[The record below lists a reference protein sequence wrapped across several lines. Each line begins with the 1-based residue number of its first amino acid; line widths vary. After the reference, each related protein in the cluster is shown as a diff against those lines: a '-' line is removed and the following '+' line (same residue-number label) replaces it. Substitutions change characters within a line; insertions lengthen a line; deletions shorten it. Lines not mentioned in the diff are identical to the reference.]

1 MGKRIFAAILAA
13 TMALLLLPKQAN
25 AASVTEV
32 YVGNT
37 KLDASTPSTTAYGGT
52 ASFDAATGTLTLSGV
67 SVPTSA
73 SYQINPTDYASIYAD
88 GDLKLVLIGANSA
101 TAPDHTS
108 SNSNVTGLRVAGSL
122 TVSGGGSL
130 TATGGMAYQSLGIFV
145 EKDVNVLSGTLKGI
159 SGKRRPAGFLS
170 SFGAFIVGALNV
182 SGGSITGESTAGSGE
197 SSAGIAAG
205 GISLSGGSI
214 TGKGTGST
222 AGPSYK
228 SCGILGFRF
237 IKVTGGVMR
246 GEISSDPSSRPTVA
260 IGAEQLLFSGGQIV
274 ADASALAN
282 ATAFLAQ
289 PAFGANPAWY
299 QWRLSGSGAYTPS
312 SVTPYTLEAGNNY
325 VNIIPAAASIPKTGD
340 SATPVLWLGIAL
352 LAILGLAGNRVALKK
367 RRGK

>member
-1 MGKRIFAAILAA
+1 MGKRIFAAMLAV
-13 TMALLLLPKQAN
+13 TMALLLLPGKAN
-25 AASVTEV
+25 AAAATEV

-73 SYQINPTDYASIYAD
+73 FYTINSTDYASIYAN

-108 SNSNVTGLRVAGSL
+108 GMVLVTGLRVTGSL

-130 TATGGMAYQSLGIFV
+130 NATGGMAYQSMGIFV

-159 SGKRRPAGFLS
+159 SCKRNPVNFLS

-182 SGGSITGESTAGSGE
+182 SGGSITGESTANSGG

-205 GISLSGGSI
+205 GISLSNGSI

-222 AGPSYK
+222 VGPSYE
-228 SCGILGFRF
+228 SYGILAFQF
-237 IKVTGGVMR
+237 ITVTGGVMR
-246 GEISSDPSSRPTVA
+246 GEISSAPSSRTTVA
-260 IGAEQLLFSGGQIV
+260 IRSMQQLLFSGGQIV
-274 ADASALAN
+274 ADASALQS
-282 ATAFLAQ
+282 ATAFYAQ
-289 PAFGANPAWY
+289 PTFGANPA
-299 QWRLSGSGAYTPS
+299 
-312 SVTPYTLEAGNNY
+312 
-325 VNIIPAAASIPKTGD
+325 
-340 SATPVLWLGIAL
+340 
-352 LAILGLAGNRVALKK
+352 
-367 RRGK
+367 